1 MKKILASFV
10 LLFSMSAF
18 AELPGIIALVN
29 DQPITKYDFTARK
42 KMAIALNNIDNSDP
56 NTDRQLNSDI
66 LRILVDEELLAQ
78 HAEKIGGTI
87 SKEAIT
93 DAIRSIEQRNKMPN
107 GGMKSHLVAKGV
119 DFSVFKKQ
127 IRGELIKNQIITS
140 LSNSVSISPSEVDV
154 AVIHSADK
162 DFNVEAWV
170 FTSKANDDKTL
181 KQMQTLKNRFTSCN
195 KVEEKLYNAFAD
207 GEKFD
212 RKLKQMPSA
221 TRSIVLDTKVGSS
234 SSIYKENNKF
244 KMVFVCKKESTVSS
258 NDLGRLKEFLSNKKM
273 SKKAAKFF
281 KDMKS
286 KAYIKVMI
294 PGYKG

>member
-1 MKKILASFV
+1 MKKILVSFV
-10 LLFSMSAF
+10 LLFSISAF

-29 DQPITKYDFTARK
+29 DQPITKYDFVARK
-42 KMAIALNNIDNSDP
+42 KMAIVLNSIDNSDP
-56 NTDRQLNSDI
+56 NVDRQLNSDI

-78 HAEKIGGTI
+78 HAEKVGGTI
-87 SKEAIT
+87 SAEAIT
-93 DAIRSIEQRNKMPN
+93 DAINSIEQRNKMPK
-107 GGMKSHLVAKGV
+107 GGMKSHLRAKGV
-119 DFSVFKKQ
+119 DFNVFKQQ

-140 LSNSVSISPSEVDV
+140 LSNSISISPSEVDV
-154 AVIHSADK
+154 AVIHSANQG
-162 DFNVEAWV
+162 FNVEAWV
-170 FTSKANDDKTL
+170 FTSTANDDKTL
-181 KQMQTLKNRFTSCN
+181 SQMQTLKKRFTSCD
-195 KVEEKLYNAFAD
+195 KVEEKLYNSFAD
-207 GEKFD
+207 AEKFD

-221 TRSIVLDTKVGSS
+221 TRSIILDTKVGSS
-234 SSIYKENNKF
+234 SSIYKENDKF

-258 NDLGRLKEFLSNKKM
+258 NDLSRLKEFLSNKRM